1 MGLNGGWDKGPQQ
14 SRRLLVVSLVALLV
28 FLLLI
33 MRLWYLQV
41 ISGQRYSE
49 LSEKN
54 RIRYV
59 PLTAP
64 RGPIYD
70 RNGELLID
78 NRPSFNISVMR
89 QDVDDPEK
97 LLGRLAELLQV
108 PAAELLK
115 RWQAGRRLPPYRPV
129 RLADDVGREKMEIVQ
144 EHAPELPGV
153 LVEVHPLRAYPN
165 GELAAHLFGYIG
177 EITEDKLQDLAD
189 DGYRSGDF
197 IGKSGLE
204 KELEPYLRGK
214 DGERLLEVD
223 VRGKE
228 MRSLRTREPVP
239 GDKVYLTIDRELQ
252 RATEKAFG
260 DQAGAA
266 VALDVASGEILAMA
280 SRPSFDPEQ
289 FARGI
294 SPEEWKALLNNPR
307 HPLQN
312 KALRGQYPPG
322 STFKIVTALAALEA
336 GVATPRTTVD
346 DEGAIELG
354 RRVFRC
360 WKKGGH
366 GRTNLKKALRESCDV
381 WFYRVALD
389 LGIDK
394 LSEMAFALGLGRPT
408 GVLLEGEK
416 SGLIPTR
423 DWKHRRFNERWYD
436 GETVIA
442 AIGQGYDLAT
452 PLQLAVMTAAVANGG
467 KVMRPQILKRI
478 EDMSG
483 QDVLVQEPEQIRAVA
498 LSPKNLAAVRKG
510 LEAVVN
516 EPHGTGWRSKLTRVR
531 VAGKT
536 GTAQV
541 VRRKSTEEE
550 EQQTGKDKT
559 PYRFRDHALFVA
571 YAPADNPQ
579 IAVAVVVEHGRHGS
593 TSAAPI
599 AREMFRSYFHIE
611 DLPQVDGPGYLGD

>member
-1 MGLNGGWDKGPQQ
+1 MGLNTGWDRSPQQ
-14 SRRLLVVSLVALLV
+14 SRRLLYISLTALLV

-41 ISGQRYSE
+41 IGGQRYSE

-59 PLTAP
+59 PLTAS
-64 RGPIYD
+64 RGPLYD
-70 RNGELLID
+70 RNGALLID
-78 NRPSFNISVMR
+78 NRPAFDISILR
-89 QDVDDPEK
+89 QDVDDPEQ
-97 LLGRLAELLQV
+97 LLSRLADILQA
-108 PAAELLK
+108 PLENLRQ
-115 RWQAGRRLPPYRPV
+115 RWLAGRRLPPYRPV
-129 RLADDVGREKMEIVQ
+129 QLADDVSRQTMEVVR
-144 EHAPELPGV
+144 EHAQELPGV
-153 LVEVHPLRAYPN
+153 FVEVHPLRAYPN
-165 GELAAHLFGYIG
+165 GDLAAHLFGYIG
-177 EITEDKLQDLAD
+177 EITEDDLQEMSENE
-189 DGYRSGDF
+189 YHSGDF

-204 KELEPYLRGK
+204 KVLDPYLRGI

-228 MRSLRTREPVP
+228 MRSLRTREPIP

-252 RATEKAFG
+252 RATEAAFG

-266 VALDVASGEILAMA
+266 VALQVSTGEVLALVN
-280 SRPSFDPEQ
+280 RPSFDPAL

-294 SPEEWKALLNNPR
+294 SAEEWKKLLDNPR

-322 STFKIVTALAALEA
+322 STFKIVTALAALKA
-336 GVATPRTTVD
+336 GVATARTTVNC
-346 DEGAIELG
+346 EGSITIG
-354 RRVFRC
+354 NRVFRC
-360 WKKGGH
+360 WKKHGH
-366 GRTNLKKALRESCDV
+366 GRTNLRKALRESCDV
-381 WFYRVALD
+381 WFYKVALD

-394 LSEMAFALGLGRPT
+394 LSEMAMALGLGNPT

-423 DWKHRRFNERWYD
+423 DWKHQRFNERWYD

-442 AIGQGYDLAT
+442 AIGQGYVLST
-452 PLQLAVMTAAVANGG
+452 PLQLALMTATVANGG

-478 EDMSG
+478 EDRTG
-483 QDVLVQEPEQIRAVA
+483 NEILQQGPEVQRE
-498 LSPKNLAAVRKG
+498 LKLDPKALAAVRKG
-510 LEAVVN
+510 LEDVVN
-516 EPHGTGWRSKLTRVR
+516 APHGTGWRSRVKGVR

-550 EQQTGKDKT
+550 EQQTGADKT

-571 YAPADNPQ
+571 YAPAKKPE

-599 AREMFRSYFHIE
+599 AREMFRNYFHLE
-611 DLPQVDGPGYLGD
+611 DRPQVDGPAYLGD